1 MPSTPTDS
9 TSAVI
14 RVLVVDDQPYVHD
27 AVVTL
32 LKNTPDIRLVGQAY
46 GGMEAIKFCQMSHP
60 DLILMDVVMPGMS
73 GAETTRQLMHLHPRL
88 KILVLSSYS
97 EYEFIKEMLDLG
109 AIGYL
114 VKDAITHDLVNTIR
128 SAAQGNMVL
137 SAKAAKVLLNPSHHS
152 AVSDFGLTERERQVL
167 NLMAKGNTNGQIALE
182 LRISEPTVRFHTN
195 NILGKFNVET
205 RSQALVMAAKNQLV
219 E

>member
-1 MPSTPTDS
+1 MSETRTDS
-9 TSAVI
+9 SPPTI
-14 RVLVVDDQPYVHD
+14 RVLVVDDQPFVHD

-46 GGMEAIKFCQMSHP
+46 SGPEALRCCQLTRP

-73 GAETTRQLMHLHPRL
+73 GAETTRQLMRLYPIL

-97 EYEFIKEMLDLG
+97 EYEFIREMLDLG

-114 VKDAITHDLVNTIR
+114 VKDAIAHDLVNTIR
-128 SAAQGNMVL
+128 SATQGNMVL
-137 SAKAAKVLLNPSHHS
+137 SAKAAKVLLNPSLPS
-152 AVSDFGLTERERQVL
+152 ATSDFGLTERERQVL
-167 NLMAKGNTNGQIALE
+167 SLMAKGNTNGQIAHE
-182 LRISEPTVRFHTN
+182 LSISEPTVRFHTN
-195 NILGKFNVET
+195 NILSKFNVET
-205 RSQALVMAAKNQLV
+205 RSQALVLAAKNQLV